1 MLREQHWVMIYLQTG
16 QMYRKF
22 LQPGTVKLRTW
33 KWWRWWDR
41 LAERILPGKNVARLG
56 FLETMKYK
64 IWLGVL
70 EIALHRRN
78 TELRL
83 GLGIA
88 WTFAQCRMLW
98 RMLLLLPVFVAHRT
112 GQTQDVFHIRYM
124 HRLLEPNVFG
134 AITMRTIT
142 ISPSMLS
149 VSNRPGSYGV
159 MRNKDATIRAAIR
172 ACPSSFWTRPLNKH
186 VCWSCQSY
194 KNPLQ
199 KCTRCNMARYCNSSC
214 QARDWLPHRHEC
226 GQLAQFRQTPE
237 GQMISEIQ
245 RQMKRRHRMTLV
257 EAIERIALDSTRLQG
272 LSDGKQR
279 QLNFIG
285 LLADIQAYIQEDH
298 RCE

>member
-1 MLREQHWVMIYLQTG
+1 
-16 QMYRKF
+16 MYRKF
-22 LQPGTVKLRTW
+22 LQPGTVKPRTW

-56 FLETMKYK
+56 FLETLKYK
-64 IWLGVL
+64 IWMGVL

-98 RMLLLLPVFVAHRT
+98 RMSLLLPVFVAHRAR
-112 GQTQDVFHIRYM
+112 QTQDVFYIRYM
-124 HRLLEPNVFG
+124 HSLLAPNVFG
-134 AITMRTIT
+134 ARGESAMRTVT
-142 ISPSMLS
+142 ISASMLS

-159 MRNKDATIRAAIR
+159 RWNKDATIRAAIR
-172 ACPSSFWTRPLNKH
+172 ACPSSLWTRPLNKH

-194 KNPLQ
+194 KVHLQ
-199 KCTRCNMARYCNSSC
+199 KCTQCNMARYCNSAC

-237 GQMISEIQ
+237 GQMILKIQ
-245 RQMKRRHRMTLV
+245 KQMKQHHRMTLI
-257 EAIERIALDSTRLQG
+257 EAMERIALNSKRLQWHANRKDRH
-272 LSDGKQR
+272 LI
-279 QLNFIG
+279 FMG
-285 LLADIQAYIQEDH
+285 LLADIHAHIQED
-298 RCE
+298 RLCE